1 MSITEI
7 EDDYNIQ
14 EAWNRACGAFAQTT
28 KVDLTTSPKFTVDEV
43 LDQIHAKQDEDD
55 EKHNKFRVAK
65 DVIGKT
71 LKFITVLGGIA
82 AQGASMVFAPSSLC
96 FNAISYLIS
105 TGAKYKRIFSSLG
118 ELFRRISDV
127 LERCK
132 IYMRLPPDAVDISL
146 RKIINEELVCFVDI
160 CALSIK
166 VLKGN
171 KILTALKVFAFDS
184 DEGVN
189 GQLGRLALLVER
201 ESQMRATLGFES
213 QKISERAVAETR
225 DGTKKVTASVDK
237 LLTFEKK
244 RDADNATQRLLNS
257 IDTNLD
263 TPSEAYK
270 AAQAAYKSYLNEQV
284 PMSGE
289 WLKEDPTYIA
299 WAQTEQQR
307 CSILGISGAEGY
319 GKSFLFAAMV
329 KQLQDIYSESTDDL
343 KSTSISY
350 YMFDQD
356 KKATS
361 LIKALEVLAW
371 QIAKAD
377 MVYRRDLGTIKT
389 AGINQIESLCE
400 QLFGKSHKTD
410 STFFLLLDGIDQI
423 DKQHLKEFIQ
433 VLGAWQA
440 AAQSWSQF
448 TLRVF
453 LTGRTETMDKINTEL
468 GDGISVIDV
477 ASKNQDDM
485 TKFIK
490 NRMNQME
497 ILNGSSEQIDALRVE
512 ILETLT
518 KETNGDF
525 VNVGLLLDE
534 IRGKQRPGE
543 IRDILSRSGENRSD
557 TIVRKIEYLN
567 ETLSDEDISDLNDLL
582 TWVVHASRPLT
593 LEELEVVLY
602 LKSRESSLRPLAEKI
617 RDQYSSLLHIAAAR
631 VYLISDSIATFLRE
645 KPDSEINNDSENF
658 DDTGDVSE
666 GEVRIVRRF
675 LESVCDPTLFKK
687 FGFEDFF
694 QRKLKGKTARVGID
708 NETAQL
714 KIVSACLE
722 VICSK
727 DSDEL
732 DNLLQYAVAFFGEH
746 LKLADPS
753 LTHPG
758 LKITL
763 GPQLVNAFT
772 DDLTIERW
780 WCLASDWLRSEW
792 IYQDE
797 NAEVTL
803 KWLQDS
809 AVTKNISEEQKK
821 WVKSLSSKSELD
833 ADILEHVGET
843 LARRWLRSGLTGVQF
858 MFDAVHGYITK
869 IENRKDSS
877 VDRSTHDSQMGEI
890 QAVQIFHAAEWAQ
903 KQIGLE
909 TLGYEESRNVARTL
923 RDYGLYDEA
932 IEQFKHTSTLSGI
945 NWFSQWGLADCHAS
959 RKEFTVAIEILEA
972 AKRGIETREIGDP
985 DELQEDLVDMER
997 DLAEWNKE
1005 IGQSDKALGIYQKLL
1020 QDKPED
1026 YDTVLELIKLLH
1038 GQGDRQGLLEFFQ
1051 SLKDSTDAWSGFSRR
1066 TQSIHTHYYRDEY
1079 HNALFESV
1087 ANEEEFQI
1095 IFEGYEEA
1103 IAAAKATL
1111 AKGRKAGDTQ
1121 QEWGAQICQIDLTH
1135 RLALLC
1141 HENSAE
1147 KPERSAYAIDQWLR
1161 ILEINGTD
1169 DPFIVERQAMVRTS
1183 LALVCFEKAIKNPDS
1198 AAHYLKQLEYIA
1210 ASKHAD
1216 DFDGWLYRMYPTRI
1230 LARYHSL
1237 QGEDEKVKNLL
1248 RGSVKVNLDLLSD
1261 DDPLNDWQGYHL
1273 LASNLMF
1280 AGQEADALAAW
1291 SLIGPNETSNDDGTK
1306 GTENSDGS
1314 GIDKAKLEGPLSD
1327 VCDGDCG
1334 TEWTY
1339 ADNFHMCRNCNYVAF
1354 DSACL
1359 ENLRNG
1365 TIKPKVCNKDH
1376 EMLFIP
1382 AYDPVERQKI
1392 GADNV
1397 KVGEEVMPIA
1407 EWLCRIR
1414 KDWGIKE
1421 F

>member
-14 EAWNRACGAFAQTT
+14 EAWNRACGAFAQTA

-43 LDQIHAKQDEDD
+43 LDQIRTKQDEDD

-105 TGAKYKRIFSSLG
+105 TGAKYKRIFSSLA
-118 ELFRRISDV
+118 ELFRRVSDV

-146 RKIINEELVCFVDI
+146 RKIINEELVCFVEI
-160 CALSIK
+160 CALSIR

-189 GQLGRLALLVER
+189 GQLGRLALLAER

-257 IDTNLD
+257 IDANLD
-263 TPSEAYK
+263 MPSEAYK
-270 AAQAAYKSYLNEQV
+270 AVQAAYKRYLNEQV

-289 WLKEDPTYIA
+289 WLKEDPTYTA
-299 WAQTEQQR
+299 WTRTEQQR

-319 GKSFLFAAMV
+319 GKSFLFAAML
-329 KQLQDIYSESTDDL
+329 KQLQDMYSESKDDL
-343 KSTSISY
+343 KYTSISY
-350 YMFDQD
+350 FIFDQD

-389 AGINQIESLCE
+389 AGTNQIESLCE
-400 QLFGKSHKTD
+400 QLFGKSHKSD
-410 STFFLLLDGIDQI
+410 STFFLLLDGIDQV

-440 AAQSWSQF
+440 AAPSWSQF

-453 LTGRTETMDKINTEL
+453 LAGRTEAMNKINTEL

-477 ASKNQDDM
+477 ASKNKDDM

-490 NRMNQME
+490 NRINKME
-497 ILNGSSEQIDALRVE
+497 ILNGASEQIYALRSE

-534 IRGKQRPGE
+534 ISGKQRPGE
-543 IRDILSRSGENRSD
+543 IRDILSRSGEDRSD

-582 TWVVHASRPLT
+582 TWVVHAARPLT
-593 LEELEVVLY
+593 LEELEAVLY

-645 KPDSEINNDSENF
+645 KSDSENNNDSESL
-658 DDTGDVSE
+658 DDTGDISE

-675 LESVCDPTLFKK
+675 LESVCDPKLFKK

-694 QRKLKGKTARVGID
+694 ERKLKGKTARIGID
-708 NETAQL
+708 NETANF

-727 DSDEL
+727 DSPES
-732 DNLLQYAVAFFGEH
+732 DNLLEYAVSFFSEH

-758 LKITL
+758 LKMVL
-763 GPQLVNAFT
+763 GPQLVNTFAE
-772 DDLTIERW
+772 DEIIDRW
-780 WCLASDWLRSEW
+780 WSLASEWLRSEW

-809 AVTKNISEEQKK
+809 AVTKNISETQRR

-833 ADILEHVGET
+833 ADILEHVGKA
-843 LARRWLRSGLTGVQF
+843 LARRWLQSGLSGVAF
-858 MFDAVHGYITK
+858 MFDAVYGYVTK
-869 IENRKDSS
+869 IENRKDPSIE
-877 VDRSTHDSQMGEI
+877 RSTRDSDMGEI
-890 QAVQIFHAAEWAQ
+890 QAAQIFHAAEWAQ
-903 KQIGLE
+903 KQIELQ
-909 TLGYEESRNVARTL
+909 TLGYEESRNLARTL
-923 RDYGLYDEA
+923 RDYGQYDEA
-932 IEQFKHTSTLSGI
+932 IEQFKHTATLSAN

-959 RKEFTVAIEILEA
+959 KKGFTVAIEILEA
-972 AKRGIETREIGDP
+972 AKRGIEAREIGNP
-985 DELQEDLVDMER
+985 DELEEELVEMER

-1005 IGQSDKALGIYQKLL
+1005 IGQSEKALGIYHKLL

-1026 YDTVLELIKLLH
+1026 YDTVLELLKLLH
-1038 GQGDRQGLLEFFQ
+1038 KQGHRQGLLEFFE
-1051 SLKDSTDAWSGFSRR
+1051 SLKHSTDAWSGFSRR
-1066 TQSIHTHYYRDEY
+1066 TQSIHAHYYRDEY
-1079 HNALFESV
+1079 HDALFASV

-1103 IAAAKATL
+1103 ISAAKVTL
-1111 AKGRKAGDTQ
+1111 AKGRKAGNAQ
-1121 QEWGAQICQIDLTH
+1121 QEWGAQICQIDLMN

-1141 HENSAE
+1141 QENSAQ
-1147 KPERSAYAIDQWLR
+1147 KPERTAYAIDQWLR

-1169 DPFIVERQAMVRTS
+1169 DALIVERQAMVRTN
-1183 LALVCFEKAIKNPDS
+1183 LALVCFENASKNPDT
-1198 AAHYLKQLEYIA
+1198 ATHYLKHLESIA
-1210 ASKHAD
+1210 ASIHAD
-1216 DFDGWLYRMYPTRI
+1216 DFGEWLHKMYPTRI
-1230 LARYHSL
+1230 LARYHAL
-1237 QGEDEKVKNLL
+1237 QGEDTKVKDLL
-1248 RGSVKVNLDLLSD
+1248 RGSIKMNLDLLSD
-1261 DDPLNDWQGYHL
+1261 DDPLNDWQGYRL
-1273 LASNLMF
+1273 LAINLMF

-1291 SLIGPNETSNDDGTK
+1291 SLIGPNEDIDDEGAKDTGNSNESGTDRA
-1306 GTENSDGS
+1306 EP
-1314 GIDKAKLEGPLSD
+1314 EGPLAD
-1327 VCDGDCG
+1327 YCDGQCG
-1334 TEWTY
+1334 TQWTY
-1339 ADNFHMCRNCNYVAF
+1339 ANNFHLCRNCNYVSF

-1359 ENLRNG
+1359 ESLRNQ
-1365 TIKPKVCNKDH
+1365 TLKPKVCNKDH
-1376 EMLFIP
+1376 EVLFIP
-1382 AYDPVERQKI
+1382 AYDPVERQRI
-1392 GADNV
+1392 GAGNV
-1397 KVGEEVMPIA
+1397 KVGEEVVSIA
-1407 EWLCRIR
+1407 EWLGGIR

-1421 F
+1421 L